1 MMEKDPNKIENWKQ
15 IKDILSDADKSKE
28 LHNIVADN
36 EETIHEKLWNLDQ
49 EYWVT
54 INKESESGEKISE
67 KDIQEMPL
75 SEVENE
81 IGKRFGI
88 SSIEYRVFQKLKKL
102 WLRVLINTKTD
113 ISYTYS
119 PDWTDRCNIIRWRWQ
134 VTEQSKATMIHGS
147 NTTDEEAYFTKI
159 AHEMWH
165 GILIHLSWPQTD
177 FIKKAYNQINK
188 LRKFNGSGCMWISVT
203 KLWDIDRY
211 KGLEKIKEDCVELL
225 RMYMNNP
232 EDLKNYI
239 KKLTDNQDIQKNLY
253 ESIENCVLTF
263 LNN

>member
-1 MMEKDPNKIENWKQ
+1 MEKDPNKLEKWRL
-15 IKDILSDADKSKE
+15 IKDILSDGDKSKE
-28 LHNIVADN
+28 LHDVLASN
-36 EETIHEKLWNLDQ
+36 EETIHEKLWNLNQ
-49 EYWVT
+49 EYWIT
-54 INKESESGEKISE
+54 INKELVAGEKISE
-67 KDIQEMPL
+67 KDVQEMPL

-81 IGKRFGI
+81 IEKRFGK
-88 SSIEYRVFQKLKKL
+88 SSIEYKVFQKLKKL

-119 PDWTDRCNIIRWRWQ
+119 PDWTDRCNILRWRWP
-134 VTEQSKATMIHGS
+134 VTEQSKSTMMYGS
-147 NTTDEEAYFTKI
+147 DTTDEEAYITKL

-165 GILIHLSWPQTD
+165 GILIRLSWPQTD

-188 LRKFNGSGCMWISVT
+188 LRKIDGSGYVWISVT

-211 KGLEKIKEDCVELL
+211 KGPKKINEDCVELL

-232 EDLKNYI
+232 ENLKDYI
-239 KKLTDNQDIQKNLY
+239 KNLTDNQDIQNDLY